1 MKLVENTGEGR
12 TNLLTERAG
21 TVTTLLLPETLQLVL
36 PFVHL
41 PNAPASR
48 TLRLMSA
55 LALRHL
61 PRPRVSMEILI
72 LFHRSTLTT
81 SNLASPI
88 LTALH
93 LY

>member
-1 MKLVENTGEGR
+1 M
-12 TNLLTERAG
+12 
-21 TVTTLLLPETLQLVL
+21 TLLLPGTLQLAL
-36 PFVHL
+36 PFGHL

-61 PRPRVSMEILI
+61 QRPRVSMAILI

-81 SNLASPI
+81 FNLASPI